1 MISVIIPCYKGND
14 TIRRAVMSALN
25 QTYQDV
31 EVIVIDNNRTLD
43 RKLLKTFNENIPNVR
58 VYSFDEKLSA
68 AAGRN
73 FGISAARGEY
83 VAFLDADDYWRE
95 DKLEKQLKV
104 MKKYKY
110 KGIAPVICFSG
121 RAIVDSANRFTG
133 KYFGCD
139 KIVTYEWLL
148 RGNQINCSSVIM
160 RKDVAE
166 RFEFPEG
173 DMHEDFAMWLDIL
186 RHGSFAVGIDQPL
199 LRYRMSAGSKSGNKL
214 KSFIMTFK
222 VYMYEGLSVFET
234 LYYMCMYVMNGIK
247 KYFF

>member
-58 VYSFDEKLSA
+58 VYSFDEKISA

-73 FGISAARGEY
+73 FGINAARGEY

-104 MKKYKY
+104 MKKYKFR
-110 KGIAPVICFSG
+110 GISPVICFTG
-121 RAIVDSANRFTG
+121 RAIVDTSNRFTG

-139 KIVTYEWLL
+139 KIVTYEKLL
-148 RGNQINCSSVIM
+148 KGNQINCSSVMM
-160 RKDVAE
+160 RKDVVE

-173 DMHEDFAMWLDIL
+173 DLHEDYAMWLDIL
-186 RHGSFAVGIDQPL
+186 RRGSFAAGIDQPL
-199 LRYRMSAGSKSGNKL
+199 LRYRLSAKSKSGNKL
-214 KSFIMTFK
+214 KSALMTFR
-222 VYMYEGLSVFET
+222 VYMYEGLGVFET
-234 LYYMCMYVMNGIK
+234 LYYMCMYMYNGIK